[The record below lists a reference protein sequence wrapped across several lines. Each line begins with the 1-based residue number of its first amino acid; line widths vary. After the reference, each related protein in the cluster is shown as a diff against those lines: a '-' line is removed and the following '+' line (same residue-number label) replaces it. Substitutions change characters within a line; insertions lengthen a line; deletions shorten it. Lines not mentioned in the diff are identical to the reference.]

1 MEIVT
6 GFLNE
11 MGTRMRTR
19 MVSRMGI
26 RWDGDRDQDEVEVE
40 TGTKTGMGMGAGL
53 RWG

>member
-11 MGTRMRTR
+11 MGTR

-40 TGTKTGMGMGAGL
+40 TGTKTGMGMRAGL